1 MKTFH
6 KILLLCVG
14 MILLP
19 AAFISCEWAHTEDPD
34 HPLYVSYS
42 ITASNLQFNGP
53 ALLLTDIKSWI
64 KENQVL
70 YDVQVN
76 YTTGEASEFAK
87 TDADAIQKYE
97 EFVPK
102 FKAYLKEVSKDLA
115 AGKYPDMN
123 PPVTATFSVY
133 AARIQ
138 GQDGNLK
145 YDQIDFVYPD
155 SSGELQ

>member
-1 MKTFH
+1 MKTFY
-6 KILLLCVG
+6 KILLLCFG
-14 MILLP
+14 MMLLP
-19 AAFISCEWAHTEDPD
+19 VTFSSCEWDFSEDPE

-53 ALLLTDIKSWI
+53 AMLLTDIKNWI
-64 KENQVL
+64 KENQAL

-76 YTTGEASEFAK
+76 YTTGEASEFTK
-87 TDADAIQKYE
+87 TDADAILKYE

-102 FKAYLKEVSKDLA
+102 FKAYLNEVSKDLA

-133 AARIQ
+133 AARVQ

-155 SSGELQ
+155 SSGEQQ